1 MTTPVKQVIPEVS
14 VLMSC
19 YNGGRWLGE
28 AIESVLAQTY
38 RDFEFVIVDDG
49 SKDNTLDII
58 RKYAAMDARIVVVQK
73 SNTGLADSLNTGLA
87 SAKGAWIARVDQD
100 DLCEPV
106 RIERQLA
113 FAHAHH
119 GVVLLGSGF
128 SEIDEHAAV
137 IKKHAYPSG
146 HAALVSRLEHLQGF
160 FPHSSA
166 FYKAAAVNSVGRYNI
181 RITRAEDWRL
191 WLELSLKGDIA
202 CLPEPLVRIRKHA
215 GQMSLDN
222 NGARQ
227 FCDAAAAT
235 VCHLLRK
242 NGDTDPSTTPDP
254 KAWTRF
260 LVWIDNEIAGH
271 GALVRRKAW
280 GEARCAFFYSG
291 NGVSGTI
298 KCARRI
304 LMSGYAIE
312 LLYEKFF
319 GSRLPE
325 KLAREW
331 VAAGKEL
338 SNKKLN

>member
-1 MTTPVKQVIPEVS
+1 MNTPLKEGKIEVS

-19 YNGGRWLGE
+19 YNGGRWLRE
-28 AIESVLAQTY
+28 ALSSVLSQTF
-38 RDFEFVIVDDG
+38 RDFELIIVDDG
-49 SKDNTLDII
+49 SKDNTLEII
-58 RKYAAMDARIVVVQK
+58 REYAAEDDRIVVISK

-87 SAKGAWIARVDQD
+87 LAKGAWIARVDQD

-113 FAHAHH
+113 FARSHP
-119 GVVLLGSGF
+119 GVVLLGTGF
-128 SEIDEHAAV
+128 SEINEDSSV
-137 IKKHAYPSG
+137 IKEHHYPSG
-146 HAALVSRLEHLQGF
+146 HAALVRRLERLQGF

-166 FYKAAAVNSVGRYNI
+166 FYQAEAARSVGGYNM

-191 WLELSLKGDIA
+191 WLELSLKGKVA
-202 CLPEPLVRIRKHA
+202 CIPETLVRIRKHA

-254 KAWTRF
+254 EAWGRF
-260 LVWIDNEIAGH
+260 LLWIDNEIAGH
-271 GALVRRKAW
+271 GALARRKAW
-280 GEARCAFFYSG
+280 GEARCAFFSSG
-291 NGVSGTI
+291 NGVSGAI
-298 KCARRI
+298 KCAWRI
-304 LMSGYAIE
+304 LLSGYAIE
-312 LLYEKFF
+312 LLCEKFF

-325 KLAREW
+325 KLARDW
-331 VAAGKEL
+331 VAADK
-338 SNKKLN
+338 